1 METTHGERA
10 SLSEKKAELVLSAL
24 QQRMGELVV
33 SYETQIALYRAEITE
48 MMEELKSLSSSVK
61 K

>member
-1 METTHGERA
+1 METTQAERA
-10 SLSEKKAELVLSAL
+10 SLSEKKAELVISAL

-48 MMEELKSLSSSVK
+48 MMEELKSISASVK
-61 K
+61 N

>member
-1 METTHGERA
+1 MTSEERT
-10 SLSEKKAELVLSAL
+10 SLSDKKAELVISAL

-48 MMEELKSLSSSVK
+48 MMEELKSLSASVK
-61 K
+61 N